1 MKLSK
6 LSKEKK
12 QHLIITVVVTIAVL
26 AGLANLLIL
35 GGNNKLAELRQ
46 KKTAAL
52 EKLDQMQTTVKRSHE
67 VEAVFDQASDTLTG
81 MENGMATGDL
91 YSWMQGSLRKFQR
104 NYKVE
109 IPQISPISQP
119 EAVNLLPKFPYKQA
133 FLSVAGTA
141 YYHDLGQFIA
151 DFENEYPLMRVA
163 NLTLDLNP
171 SPLAAERDKLAFKM
185 DIITLIK
192 PGKI

>member
-1 MKLSK
+1 MKFSK
-6 LSKEKK
+6 LPKEKK
-12 QHLIITVVVTIAVL
+12 QHLIIAIVTTLAVVG
-26 AGLANLLIL
+26 GLANFLIV
-35 GGNNKLAELRQ
+35 GGNSKLAALE
-46 KKTAAL
+46 KKKLVAI
-52 EKLDQMQTTVKRSHE
+52 EKLDQMQKSVKRSKE
-67 VEAVFDQASDTLTG
+67 IEDSFNQSTDALASK
-81 MENGMATGDL
+81 ESGMATGDL

-119 EAVNLLPKFPYKQA
+119 ETVNLIPKFPYKQA

-141 YYHDLGQFIA
+141 YYHDLGRFIA
-151 DFENEYPLMRVA
+151 DFENEFPLMRVV
-163 NLTLDLNP
+163 NLSLDLNP
-171 SPLAAERDKLAFKM
+171 TPTAADRDKLAFKM